1 MIKIIKLEEL
11 AMLSFAMY
19 LFNGLGMSW
28 WWFTAFLFVPD
39 LSMIGYLA
47 NPKVGALLYNFIH
60 HKALAIIVYLAGIY
74 FKNTSLQFTGI
85 ILFAHS
91 SMDRVMGYG
100 LKYQDSFN
108 NTHLGIIG
116 KK

>member
-1 MIKIIKLEEL
+1 
-11 AMLSFAMY
+11 MLSFAMY